1 MTEKSRYGEQQTKGP
16 SDSLQEELSR
26 VNRELR
32 RAEELFNAVTD
43 DALIETCTYRIQTL
57 MAYRA
62 YLLRTA
68 RQETQAQAP
77 VTL

>member
-1 MTEKSRYGEQQTKGP
+1 MTEKNRYGEQQTKGS

-32 RAEELFNAVTD
+32 RAEELFNAITD
-43 DALIETCTYRIQTL
+43 DALIETCTYRIQML
-57 MAYRA
+57 MTYRA

-68 RQETQAQAP
+68 RQETEAHAP

>member
-1 MTEKSRYGEQQTKGP
+1 MTEKNRYGEQQTKGS

-43 DALIETCTYRIQTL
+43 DALIETCTYRIQML
-57 MAYRA
+57 MTYRA

-68 RQETQAQAP
+68 RQETEAHAP

>member
-1 MTEKSRYGEQQTKGP
+1 MTEKNRYGEQQTKGS

-57 MAYRA
+57 
-62 YLLRTA
+62 LT
-68 RQETQAQAP
+68 
-77 VTL
+77 

>member
-1 MTEKSRYGEQQTKGP
+1 MTEKNRYGEQQTKGS

-68 RQETQAQAP
+68 RQEMEAQAP

>member
-1 MTEKSRYGEQQTKGP
+1 MTEKNRYGEQQTKGS

-68 RQETQAQAP
+68 RQETEAHAP

>member
-1 MTEKSRYGEQQTKGP
+1 MTEKNRYGEQQTKGS

-57 MAYRA
+57 MTYRA
-62 YLLRTA
+62 YRLRTA
-68 RQETQAQAP
+68 RQETEAHAP

>member
-1 MTEKSRYGEQQTKGP
+1 MTEKNRYGEQQTKGS

-43 DALIETCTYRIQTL
+43 DALIETCTDRTQTL
-57 MAYRA
+57 MTDRA

-68 RQETQAQAP
+68 RQETEAQAP

>member
-1 MTEKSRYGEQQTKGP
+1 MTEKNRYGEQQTKGS

-26 VNRELR
+26 VNRELS

-68 RQETQAQAP
+68 RQETEAHAP

>member
-1 MTEKSRYGEQQTKGP
+1 MTEKNRYGEQQTKG
-16 SDSLQEELSR
+16 SSYSLQEERSR

-32 RAEELFNAVTD
+32 RAEELFNVVTD

-57 MAYRA
+57 MTYRA

-68 RQETQAQAP
+68 RQETEAQAP